1 MQVTTRPRRGTFC
14 RLAVVLMAL
23 TAPVLGRE
31 APSNEGPAG
40 ALPEGRPL
48 VFASDEWCPYVCF
61 ESTRAGYLVEL
72 AREVFESPARPV
84 EVRRMSWARAIRE
97 AETGRIDG
105 VLGAVRGES
114 ATLVYPTLA
123 AAGDRPAFAVR
134 TEDPWTF
141 TGVEVLADRRIGLAD
156 GYRFG
161 PKLDGALFPGG
172 RGGPTLE
179 PLSSDRPTWTNLRKL
194 VDGRIDTVLDNG
206 HVLRHE
212 IDRGGFSPA
221 VRLIDV
227 GVENPIFIAFA
238 STPTGQTLAEHF
250 DRAMLER
257 SGHREGRG
265 MGQTDGPMGSS
276 P

>member
-1 MQVTTRPRRGTFC
+1 MPMTTRPCRGAFC

-23 TAPVLGRE
+23 AAPVLGRD

-61 ESTRAGYLVEL
+61 ESTRPGYLVEL

-84 EVRRMSWARAIRE
+84 EVRRMSWARAVRE
-97 AETGRIDG
+97 AESGRIDG

-114 ATLVYPTLA
+114 AELVYPKLA
-123 AAGDRPAFAVR
+123 AASDRPAFAVR
-134 TEDPWTF
+134 ADDPWRF

-161 PKLDGALFPGG
+161 PTLDGALFPGG
-172 RGGPTLE
+172 RGAPTLE
-179 PLSSDRPTWTNLRKL
+179 PLSNDRPTWTNLRKL

-212 IDRGGFSPA
+212 IDRGGFFPA
-221 VRLIDV
+221 VRLIDA

-238 STPTGQTLAEHF
+238 DTPTGRSLAQHF
-250 DRAMLER
+250 DRAMLARSER
-257 SGHREGRG
+257 GGRSDLE
-265 MGQTDGPMGSS
+265 QTYGPMGSS

>member
-1 MQVTTRPRRGTFC
+1 MQVTKGPRRGTFC

-23 TAPVLGRE
+23 AGPVLGSE

-61 ESTRAGYLVEL
+61 ESTRPGFLVEL

-84 EVRRMSWARAIRE
+84 EIRRMSWARAVRE
-97 AETGRIDG
+97 AEGGRIDG

-114 ATLVYPTLA
+114 AALVYPKLA
-123 AAGDRPAFAVR
+123 AASDRPAFAVR
-134 TEDPWTF
+134 ADDPWRF

-161 PKLDGALFPGG
+161 PTLDGALFPGG
-172 RGGPTLE
+172 SSGPTLE
-179 PLSSDRPTWTNLRKL
+179 TLSSDRPTWTNLRKL
-194 VDGRIDTVLDNG
+194 VDRRIDTVLDNG

-212 IDRGGFSPA
+212 IDRSGFFPA
-221 VRLIDV
+221 VRLIDA

-238 STPTGQTLAEHF
+238 DSPAGRSLAQHF
-250 DRAMLER
+250 DRAMLARSER
-257 SGHREGRG
+257 GGRSDLE
-265 MGQTDGPMGSS
+265 QTYGPMGSS

>member
-23 TAPVLGRE
+23 AAPVLGRE

-40 ALPEGRPL
+40 GLPEGRPL

-61 ESTRAGYLVEL
+61 ESTRPGYLVEL

-84 EVRRMSWARAIRE
+84 EIRRMSWARAVRE
-97 AETGRIDG
+97 AEGGRIDG

-114 ATLVYPTLA
+114 AALVYPKLA
-123 AAGDRPAFAVR
+123 AASDRPAFAVR
-134 TEDPWTF
+134 ADDPWRF

-161 PKLDGALFPGG
+161 PTLDGALFPGG
-172 RGGPTLE
+172 SSGPTLE
-179 PLSSDRPTWTNLRKL
+179 TLSSDRPTWTNLRKL
-194 VDGRIDTVLDNG
+194 VDRRIDTVLDNG

-212 IDRGGFSPA
+212 IDRSGFFPA
-221 VRLIDV
+221 VRLIDA

-238 STPTGQTLAEHF
+238 DSPAGRSLAQHF
-250 DRAMLER
+250 DRAMLARSER
-257 SGHREGRG
+257 GGRSDLE
-265 MGQTDGPMGSS
+265 QTYGPMGSS

>member
-1 MQVTTRPRRGTFC
+1 MQLTKRPRRRAFC
-14 RLAVVLMAL
+14 RIAVVLMAL
-23 TAPVLGRE
+23 AAPVLGRE
-31 APSNEGPAG
+31 TTSNEGPPG

-61 ESTRAGYLVEL
+61 ESTRPGYLVEL

-97 AETGRIDG
+97 AESGRIDG

-134 TEDPWTF
+134 AEDPWTF

-161 PKLDGALFPGG
+161 PRLDGALFPGG

-179 PLSSDRPTWTNLRKL
+179 PLSTDRPTWTNLRKL

-212 IDRGGFSPA
+212 IERGGFFPA
-221 VRLIDV
+221 VRLIDA
-227 GVENPIFIAFA
+227 GVENPVFMAFA
-238 STPTGQTLAEHF
+238 DTPTGRSLAQHF
-250 DRAMLER
+250 DRVMLAR
-257 SGHREGRG
+257 SKRGGRSALE
-265 MGQTDGPMGSS
+265 QTYGPMGWS

>member
-97 AETGRIDG
+97 AESGRIDG

-134 TEDPWTF
+134 AEDPWTF
-141 TGVEVLADRRIGLAD
+141 TGVEVLAERRIGQTCRVVLWTVD
-156 GYRFG
+156 TH
-161 PKLDGALFPGG
+161 
-172 RGGPTLE
+172 TLRW
-179 PLSSDRPTWTNLRKL
+179 LVRIVG
-194 VDGRIDTVLDNG
+194 VDGGWSWSCGCVGVGGDAVG
-206 HVLRHE
+206 VGAG
-212 IDRGGFSPA
+212 GGFVSGG
-221 VRLIDV
+221 
-227 GVENPIFIAFA
+227 GVCCGGA
-238 STPTGQTLAEHF
+238 GGWGDH
-250 DRAMLER
+250 
-257 SGHREGRG
+257 
-265 MGQTDGPMGSS
+265 
-276 P
+276 